1 VPVRA
6 LCHFSKIKKA
16 VHQKPAFSGKIPD
29 SALLHIKKDSV
40 TEGHRRSIGR
50 ALKKLSISMR
60 SAIQSLAEKRLRKNE
75 DNKILEGIP
84 FAVPA

>member
-1 VPVRA
+1 M
-6 LCHFSKIKKA
+6 
-16 VHQKPAFSGKIPD
+16 
-29 SALLHIKKDSV
+29 KKDSV
-40 TEGHRRSIGR
+40 TKEHRWSIGH